1 MTSTLRTAAFAAV
14 LFAFTAA
21 ARAEVTLCTTI
32 AALPHT
38 IAAPG
43 IYCLKASHAS
53 AGNGIT
59 INADDV
65 VLDLNGHAISGPAT
79 AIGVQATDRSRVTVR
94 NGTIRGFTTG
104 VMLKSAGKSESNV
117 VERLRVEAVA
127 LGIETDGTGFAV
139 RDNLIVG
146 TGTAQPGSAEILGIY
161 VNGGSGGHIHGN
173 QIVNL
178 GWTRENGSNAIQVFK
193 APGTSVQRNVI
204 SNTLLP
210 GGVLTIGIMFIAA
223 QGNTA
228 VDNRIY
234 NVAKGIEF
242 VVPVGP
248 GLYMGN
254 TVHATTP
261 FIGGVA
267 AGATNF
273 TF

>member
-1 MTSTLRTAAFAAV
+1 MTSTLRSAALAAV
-14 LFAFTAA
+14 LLAFTAA

-38 IAAPG
+38 ITAPG

-79 AIGVQATDRSRVTVR
+79 ATGVLATDRSRVTVR
-94 NGTIRGFTTG
+94 NGTIRGFATG
-104 VMLKSAGKSESNV
+104 VMLKSTGKSEANI
-117 VERLRVEAVA
+117 VERLRVDTLF
-127 LGIETDGTGFAV
+127 LGIETDGTGFVV

-146 TGTAQPGSAEILGIY
+146 GGTAVAGSAEILGIF
-161 VNGGSGGHIHGN
+161 VNGGSGGHIHDN

-178 GWTRENGSNAIQVFK
+178 DWTRDNGSNAIQLFK

-210 GGVLTIGIMFIAA
+210 GGVLTIGIMFVAA

-228 VDNRIY
+228 VGNRIY
-234 NVAKGIEF
+234 NVEKGIEF
-242 VVPVGP
+242 VVPIGP
-248 GLYMGN
+248 GLYMDN
-254 TVHATTP
+254 TVHATIP
-261 FIGGVA
+261 FTGGVA
-267 AGATNF
+267 AGTTNF
-273 TF
+273 TY